1 MARVDRKL
9 EGWKEQL
16 ISKAGKEVLIKMVVQ
31 ALPQYAMNI
40 FKIPLSICRAIER
53 KISDFWWRKN
63 AVQRGIHWK
72 SLDVLK
78 RRKDQGGLG
87 FRDLMELNKAMLG
100 KQALGD
106 SIKIREALWSRM
118 FKGLYFPNGSLWTAT
133 KGARP

>member
-63 AVQRGIHWK
+63 AAQRGVHWK
-72 SLDVLK
+72 SWDVLK
-78 RRKDQGGLG
+78 IRKDQGGLG
-87 FRDLMELNKAMLG
+87 FRDLMELNRAMLG
-100 KQALGD
+100 KQAWRLNQT
-106 SIKIREALWSRM
+106 
-118 FKGLYFPNGSLWTAT
+118 P
-133 KGARP
+133 